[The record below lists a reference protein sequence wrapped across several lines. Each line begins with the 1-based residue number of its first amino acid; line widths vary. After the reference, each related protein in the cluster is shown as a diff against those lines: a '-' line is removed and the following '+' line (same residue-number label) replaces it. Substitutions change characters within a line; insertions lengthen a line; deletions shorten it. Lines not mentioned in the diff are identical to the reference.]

1 MRHQLHSFTSGL
13 RTASLAGLLG
23 MLWGCSLV
31 QQTIPGLA
39 MSDASV
45 LNVLN
50 TIGEDEID
58 AARLARQ
65 KATTA
70 EVQAFAGRVL
80 LEHHELMEKNQRVAQ
95 SIEVHPKPPPLAATL
110 RETHG
115 KEMERLEAKS
125 GTDFDRAYIEYE
137 IALHVQAFR
146 LVENAAEEESTS
158 PLKQLL
164 VQTGPD
170 LLSHLSAANA
180 VERHLVATLTPPA
193 DIFP

>member
-1 MRHQLHSFTSGL
+1 MKHPFQLFTLGL
-13 RTASLAGLLG
+13 ITASLAGILG
-23 MLWGCSLV
+23 MVGGCALV
-31 QQTIPGLA
+31 QQTLPGLA
-39 MSDASV
+39 LSDANV
-45 LNVLN
+45 IDVLN

-58 AARLARQ
+58 AAQLARQ
-65 KATTA
+65 KARTP

-80 LEHHELMEKNQRVAQ
+80 LEHEGLVEKNQRVAQ
-95 SIEVHPKPPPLAATL
+95 SMDVYPKPPALAAAL
-110 RETHG
+110 RQTHG
-115 KEMERLEAKS
+115 QEMNRLEAKS

-146 LVENAAEEESTS
+146 LVENAAEEEGTS
-158 PLKQLL
+158 ALKQLL

-170 LLSHLSAANA
+170 LLSHLSAAKA

>member
-1 MRHQLHSFTSGL
+1 
-13 RTASLAGLLG
+13 
-23 MLWGCSLV
+23 
-31 QQTIPGLA
+31 

-50 TIGEDEID
+50 TIGEEELD

-65 KATTA
+65 TATTA

-80 LEHHELMEKNQRVAQ
+80 LEHHELMEKNQLVAQ
-95 SIEVHPKPPPLAATL
+95 SIEVHPKPPALAATL

-115 KEMERLEAKS
+115 KEMERLEAKF

-137 IALHVQAFR
+137 IALHVQAFL

-170 LLSHLSAANA
+170 LLSHLSAAKA